1 MKTYQFKQY
10 LNQLFLSIA
19 YCGFK
24 LSRINKKGG
33 YCGFKLSRI
42 NKKGGCCGF
51 KLSRINKK
59 DGSIKR
65 ERNENYKHHGHA
77 GFSLLLILSLD
88 KWTLFYVIK
97 LYIRSV
103 LKTQTRY

>member
-1 MKTYQFKQY
+1 MKTYQFIQY

-24 LSRINKKGG
+24 LSRINKK
-33 YCGFKLSRI
+33 
-42 NKKGGCCGF
+42 
-51 KLSRINKK
+51 

-65 ERNENYKHHGHA
+65 QRNENYKHHRHV
-77 GFSLLLILSLD
+77 GFSLLFILSLD

-103 LKTQTRY
+103 LKTQTSY

>member
-42 NKKGGCCGF
+42 NKK
-51 KLSRINKK
+51 
-59 DGSIKR
+59 DGSIKKQ
-65 ERNENYKHHGHA
+65 RNENYKHHRHV
-77 GFSLLLILSLD
+77 GFSVLFILSLD